1 MSLFSQLEEKLKRS
15 LLDRDSE
22 TTEILKLVKSTA
34 LLQAKDLNLETPT
47 DEICQGVIS
56 KKIKTCRETIDLY
69 QSRNLSEPAQQ
80 QQQEINVLQDLLP
93 AQLGQSDLEKI
104 VDETVA
110 STGLGLEM
118 GNFKNLL
125 DAIEAK
131 VGMSASR
138 GQVAQLLKEKINS
151 KDV

>member
-1 MSLFSQLEEKLKRS
+1 MEEKLKRS

-22 TTEILKLVKSTA
+22 TTEILKLIKSIA
-34 LLQAKDLNLETPT
+34 LLRAKDLNLETPT
-47 DEICQGVIS
+47 DEICQAVIG

-69 QSRNLSEPAQQ
+69 QSRDLPEPAQQ

-110 STGLGLEM
+110 ATGLGLEM
-118 GNFKNLL
+118 SNFKNLL

-131 VGMSASR
+131 VGMSAGR
-138 GQVAQLLKEKINS
+138 GQVAQLLKEKIDS